1 MFVAS
6 SLFSKHIFYAFFTHL
21 YWSHSSLE
29 YLLIIQ
35 GFIPNTEQLVRMR
48 QDLHMKTPSESSVL
62 RQPGHVTINRPQL
75 HMIPPLSSVKP
86 PLCLQCPLPPPYT
99 PPAFLHFIHVPN
111 LTASGPGRPTPPS
124 PSPACLPGIP
134 ELPSVF
140 LWQWE
145 IQRLIS
151 LCQLRLSLCQLMKIW
166 LASRCQEC
174 PES

>member
-21 YWSHSSLE
+21 YWSHSSLD

-86 PLCLQCPLPPPYT
+86 PLCLQCPLP
-99 PPAFLHFIHVPN
+99 L
-111 LTASGPGRPTPPS
+111 PTPPS
-124 PSPACLPGIP
+124 LPALHTCPQPDGLWPGAP
-134 ELPSVF
+134 RPSV
-140 LWQWE
+140 
-145 IQRLIS
+145 S
-151 LCQLRLSLCQLMKIW
+151 LSLAS
-166 LASRCQEC
+166 LASQNFPPCSFGSER
-174 PES
+174 SRG